1 VSEVGN
7 PTVLA
12 TWAVI
17 AAVLPM
23 AFVGGLMGPYMRPI
37 PVGASAAMLFSLVV
51 AFTVTPWAALRVLRR
66 HLPGDAAAS
75 GHDDD
80 HAPTDFFT
88 RLYHRIMDPMIAR
101 ARWRWTFLAIVA
113 GLLLAAMGLVGLGIV
128 QVKMLPFDNK
138 SEFQVILDMPEGTT
152 LEETTRVAR
161 ELAAALRPEPE
172 VRDYQIYAGTASP
185 FNFNGLVRH
194 YFQRRGANVADLQV
208 NLRPKHERSA
218 QSHDIAVR
226 VRPRLA
232 AIAAKH
238 GAAIALAEVP
248 PGPPVL
254 QTLVAEIYGPTEDTR
269 LALAGRVKQIFE
281 NTKGVVD
288 VDWYVEEQQPTV
300 QLRVD
305 RTKAALHGISVDTI
319 ARTIRTAVTGARVDL
334 LHQPLD
340 REDVDIRLELPRA
353 LRSRPEDLLALQLR
367 SDHDDIIRA
376 GERPLIP
383 LGELVTLERTVGE
396 RNLYRKNLRPVVYV
410 TGDVAGAVASPAYAL
425 FAMNRELAKL
435 DGRDFGGTQPAVTL
449 YNASQPDSELEP
461 AIKWDG
467 EWHVTLEVFR
477 DLGLAFAAVCILIY
491 MLMVGWFKS
500 YVTPFIIMVVIPL
513 SLIGILPAH
522 ALMGAFFTATS
533 MIGFMAGAGIVV
545 RNSIILVDFIELRRS
560 HGLPLAEAVVEAGA
574 VRFRPMLLTALAVIV
589 GASVILAD
597 PIFQG
602 LALSLMA
609 GEVASLLI
617 SRFAVPVLY
626 FMINQ
631 RKA

>member
-1 VSEVGN
+1 
-7 PTVLA
+7 
-12 TWAVI
+12 
-17 AAVLPM
+17 
-23 AFVGGLMGPYMRPI
+23 
-37 PVGASAAMLFSLVV
+37 
-51 AFTVTPWAALRVLRR
+51 
-66 HLPGDAAAS
+66 
-75 GHDDD
+75 
-80 HAPTDFFT
+80 
-88 RLYHRIMDPMIAR
+88 
-101 ARWRWTFLAIVA
+101 
-113 GLLLAAMGLVGLGIV
+113 
-128 QVKMLPFDNK
+128 
-138 SEFQVILDMPEGTT
+138 
-152 LEETTRVAR
+152 
-161 ELAAALRPEPE
+161 
-172 VRDYQIYAGTASP
+172 
-185 FNFNGLVRH
+185 
-194 YFQRRGANVADLQV
+194 
-208 NLRPKHERSA
+208 
-218 QSHDIAVR
+218 
-226 VRPRLA
+226 
-232 AIAAKH
+232 
-238 GAAIALAEVP
+238 
-248 PGPPVL
+248 VL